1 VSDLVQHCFDL
12 AERRDR
18 RYTHRWVVS
27 RAHIQ
32 AFHDM
37 LNAERAVQR
46 QRLLDTAA
54 RLPGFDPA
62 PHLQWTEPLPPPT
75 FDNEYRLLGWPV
87 RLDDVDEIGLE
98 PVRRLSGFE
107 IGTVDPWEE
116 STNRANGAGDV
127 Y

>member
-18 RYTHRWVVS
+18 RYTHRWVLS

-32 AFHDM
+32 GFHDM
-37 LNAERAVQR
+37 VNAERAETR
-46 QRLLDTAA
+46 RRALDTAA
-54 RLPGFDPA
+54 SLPGFDPA
-62 PHLQWTEPLPPPT
+62 PHLQWYQQPLPPPT
-75 FDNEYRLLGWPV
+75 FDNVDEYRLLGWPV

-107 IGTVDPWEE
+107 ISTVDLRE
-116 STNRANGAGDV
+116 ST
-127 Y
+127 